1 MRHSILQQVM
11 TREVVTAGP
20 ETPFK
25 RMVELLAEHR
35 ISALPVVDGH
45 NRVLGVVSEGDL
57 LVKEEHSGQPER
69 HVGFWRGRELRRKA
83 EGQCARELMTAP
95 AVTVPST
102 ATVAEAARLMHARH
116 IKSLPVVDPSG
127 HLVGIASRVDL
138 LGVFLCEDPVL
149 ADQVSREITERGQL
163 AGAASV
169 HVGATDGVVTLRGR
183 LPRHSDV
190 RRAGRLAAGVDGVV
204 GVRNHLTFD
213 YDDAQHE
220 SLVRPNW

>member
-1 MRHSILQQVM
+1 MTRSTLQQVM
-11 TREVVTAGP
+11 TRDVVTAGP

-57 LVKEEHSGQPER
+57 LVKEERSDQPER
-69 HVGFWRGRELRRKA
+69 HLGFWRGREVRRKA
-83 EGQCARELMTAP
+83 EGQCARELMTSP
-95 AVTVPST
+95 AITAPST

-116 IKSLPVVDPSG
+116 IKSVPVVDPSG
-127 HLVGIASRVDL
+127 QLVGIASRVDL
-138 LGVFLCEDPVL
+138 LGVFLRDDPVL
-149 ADQVSREITERGQL
+149 AEQVSREISEGAQWA
-163 AGAASV
+163 AGGSV
-169 HVGATDGVVTLRGR
+169 HVGAADGVVTLRGR
-183 LPRHSDV
+183 LPRRSDV
-190 RRAGRLAAGVDGVV
+190 LLAGRLAAAVDGVV

-213 YDDAQHE
+213 YDDVQHE

>member
-1 MRHSILQQVM
+1 MNRSTLQQVM

-20 ETPFK
+20 QTPFK

-57 LVKEEHSGQPER
+57 LVKEERSDQPER
-69 HVGFWRGRELRRKA
+69 HTGFWRGREVRRKA

-95 AVTVPST
+95 AITVPST

-116 IKSLPVVDPSG
+116 IKSVPVVDPAG
-127 HLVGIASRVDL
+127 QLVGIASRVDL
-138 LGVFLCEDPVL
+138 LGVFLREDPML
-149 ADQVSREITERGQL
+149 ADQVSREITERVP
-163 AGAASV
+163 GADSGPV

-190 RRAGRLAAGVDGVV
+190 LRAGRLAAGVDGVV
-204 GVRNHLTFD
+204 GVH
-213 YDDAQHE
+213 
-220 SLVRPNW
+220 

>member
-1 MRHSILQQVM
+1 M

-25 RMVELLAEHR
+25 RLVQLLAEHR

-57 LVKEEHSGQPER
+57 LVKEERSDQPER
-69 HVGFWRGRELRRKA
+69 HTGFWRGRELRRKA

-127 HLVGIASRVDL
+127 QLVGIASRVDL
-138 LGVFLCEDPVL
+138 LGVFLRGDPVL
-149 ADQVSREITERGQL
+149 ADQVSREITER
-163 AGAASV
+163 APGADSGTV
-169 HVGATDGVVTLRGR
+169 HVGAVDGVVTLRGR

-190 RRAGRLAAGVDGVV
+190 IAAGKLAGGVDGVV
-204 GVRNHLTFD
+204 GVQNQLTFD
-213 YDDAQHE
+213 YDDVQHE